1 MQIGGVGRLHRAGE
15 SHAAAFRRQL
25 LCAECAQLVRQQR
38 LEAARADGK
47 EPFRLLVHAGRN
59 AAIATGERYALLK
72 SGAASLARAGESKEA
87 TMQPSVFTR
96 IIRGELPAAKVYED
110 EHTIAFMDA
119 GQVNPGHVIVAT
131 RRQVETI
138 LELDDELAGALFR
151 TAARVARAVD
161 AAFHPEGITVLQANK
176 PAGWQTVP
184 HVHLHVLPRYQND
197 GVELVWPRKEPPL
210 EQLRELAARIRV
222 A

>member
-1 MQIGGVGRLHRAGE
+1 MQA
-15 SHAAAFRRQL
+15 
-25 LCAECAQLVRQQR
+25 
-38 LEAARADGK
+38 
-47 EPFRLLVHAGRN
+47 
-59 AAIATGERYALLK
+59 
-72 SGAASLARAGESKEA
+72 
-87 TMQPSVFTR
+87 SVFTR
-96 IIRGELPAAKVYED
+96 IIRGELPAAIVYED

-131 RRQVETI
+131 RRQVQTI
-138 LELDDELAGALFR
+138 LDLDDELAGALFR

-161 AAFHPEGITVLQANK
+161 AAFHPEGITVLQANG

-184 HVHLHVLPRYQND
+184 HVHLHVLPRHAGD

-210 EQLRELAARIRV
+210 ERLRELAARIRV